1 MTFEYTVL
9 LSFIIK
15 IIITYLVINYLVQKV
30 KDRNKN
36 K

>member
-15 IIITYLVINYLVQKV
+15 IIITYLVISYLVQKV